1 MGHRT
6 LREEQYVFEH
16 VTAEVK
22 ESVSRRSHKR
32 WVIATMVLA
41 GGLVA
46 AACGSSTP
54 SAAKKTT
61 SGNSSKNK
69 SGSKTTTTT
78 TAPAVTTTTVAGATT
93 TTLAAGTTTPTTAK
107 TTTPTTAKTTTPT
120 TAAAGA
126 NNALGGSNDFNT
138 PAASLTGAGSTF
150 DQPLFARQFYDFN
163 KSDSKVSVNYASVGS
178 GTGESDILAG
188 SVNFGASDV
197 PEPST
202 TTGSGGAILQVPV
215 VLGGIAMAYNEPCLG
230 KNVHLTGTQIAQIYS
245 GKITDWNTI
254 SSSCPTGSAIE
265 PVYRADSS
273 GTSNAFTHYLTSVD
287 PTDWPASLDG
297 KQPAFPKGE
306 GGNGNAGVAGDV
318 QGGSGTVGYVELAYA
333 LQSGLNY
340 AAVENSSGAYVVP
353 SSASVAADAAAFP
366 NVTADNYLIVNGSGA
381 GSYPISTY
389 SWIIMYQKQSNSNNG
404 IAMGKMLDW
413 MATAGQSDAGAIGYV
428 PLPANIQSLAISTIE
443 KMENSSGQPLFS

>member
-1 MGHRT
+1 
-6 LREEQYVFEH
+6 VFGF
-16 VTAEVK
+16 
-22 ESVSRRSHKR
+22 SRDTRGTTEAAPRRNRAR
-32 WVIATMVLA
+32 WLLGTMVLA
-41 GGLVA
+41 GGLIA

-54 SAAKKTT
+54 SASAKKTT
-61 SGNSSKNK
+61 TTTSASKKNSN
-69 SGSKTTTTT
+69 TTTT
-78 TAPAVTTTTVAGATT
+78 TAPSTTTTTAAAAATT
-93 TTLAAGTTTPTTAK
+93 TTTAKAGGGASTTPTTAK
-107 TTTPTTAKTTTPT
+107 ANTAPATTPP
-120 TAAAGA
+120 TAAPTA
-126 NNALGGSNDFNT
+126 NNALGGANDFNT

-178 GTGESDILAG
+178 GTGETDILAG

-197 PEPST
+197 PEPAG
-202 TTGSGGAILQVPV
+202 TTGSGGAILQIPV

-254 SSSCPTGSAIE
+254 DSSCPTGSAIE

-287 PTDWPASLDG
+287 AADWPASLDG

-318 QGGSGTVGYVELAYA
+318 QGGAGTIGYVELAYA

-366 NVTADNYLIVNGSGA
+366 AVSATNYLIVNGSGA

-389 SWIIMYQKQSNSNNG
+389 SWVIVYQKQSNTNNG
-404 IAMGKMLDW
+404 IALGKMLDW
-413 MATAGQSDAGAIGYV
+413 MATAGQSDSAAIGYV
-428 PLPANIQSLAISTIE
+428 PLPSNIQSLAEATINQ
-443 KMENSSGQPLFS
+443 MQNSSGQPLFS

>member
-1 MGHRT
+1 
-6 LREEQYVFEH
+6 
-16 VTAEVK
+16 
-22 ESVSRRSHKR
+22 
-32 WVIATMVLA
+32 MVLA
-41 GGLVA
+41 GGLIA
-46 AACGSSTP
+46 AACGSGTP
-54 SAAKKTT
+54 SAAPAKRATHNTSSSSTKK
-61 SGNSSKNK
+61 SH
-69 SGSKTTTTT
+69 TTTT
-78 TAPAVTTTTVAGATT
+78 TAPSSTSTTVAGATT
-93 TTLAAGTTTPTTAK
+93 TTVAGGSTTA
-107 TTTPTTAKTTTPT
+107 TAAKPS
-120 TAAAGA
+120 TAAATTQITSPPTA
-126 NNALGGSNDFNT
+126 APSATNALGGSNDFTT

-163 KSDSKVSVNYASVGS
+163 KDDSKVTVNYASVGS

-197 PEPST
+197 PEPAG

-230 KNVHLTGTQIAQIYS
+230 THTHLTGTQIAQIYS

-254 SSSCPTGSAIE
+254 DSSCPTGSAIE

-287 PTDWPASLDG
+287 PGDWPASLDG

-318 QGGSGTVGYVELAYA
+318 QGGTGTVGYVELAYA

-340 AAVENSSGAYVVP
+340 AAVENSSGAFVVP
-353 SSASVAADAAAFP
+353 DSTSVAADAAAFP
-366 NVTADNYLIVNGSGA
+366 AVSPTNYLIVNGSGA

-389 SWIIMYQKQSNSNNG
+389 SWVIMYQKQSNTNNG
-404 IAMGKMLDW
+404 IALGKMLDW
-413 MATAGQSDAGAIGYV
+413 MATAGQSDAAAIGYV
-428 PLPANIQSLAISTIE
+428 PLPPNIQSLAISTINQL
-443 KMENSSGQPLFS
+443 ENSSGQPLFS

>member
-1 MGHRT
+1 
-6 LREEQYVFEH
+6 VFAFAR
-16 VTAEVK
+16 VTRGTTGTA
-22 ESVSRRSHKR
+22 SKR
-32 WVIATMVLA
+32 KGTRWLLGTMVLA

-54 SAAKKTT
+54 SA
-61 SGNSSKNK
+61 S
-69 SGSKTTTTT
+69 SKTTTTT
-78 TAPAVTTTTVAGATT
+78 AASKKHNATT
-93 TTLAAGTTTPTTAK
+93 TTTAPSTTSTTAASTTPTTAAASTTPTTAK
-107 TTTPTTAKTTTPT
+107 TSTATTTKTTTAP
-120 TAAAGA
+120 TAAPTA
-126 NNALGGSNDFNT
+126 NNALGGANDFNT

-178 GTGESDILAG
+178 GTGETDILAG

-197 PEPST
+197 PEPAG

-215 VLGGIAMAYNEPCLG
+215 VLGGIAVAYNEPCLG
-230 KNVHLTGTQIAQIYS
+230 KNVHMTGTQIAQIYS

-287 PTDWPASLDG
+287 AADWPASLDG

-318 QGGSGTVGYVELAYA
+318 QGGAGTIGYVELAYA

-340 AAVENSSGAYVVP
+340 AAVQNSSGAYVVP
-353 SSASVAADAAAFP
+353 SNASVAADAAAFP
-366 NVTADNYLIVNGSGA
+366 AVSATNYLIVNGSGA

-389 SWIIMYQKQSNSNNG
+389 SWVIVYQKQSNTNNG
-404 IAMGKMLDW
+404 IALGKMLDW
-413 MATAGQSDAGAIGYV
+413 MATAGQSDSAAIGYV
-428 PLPANIQSLAISTIE
+428 PLPANIQSLAEATINQ
-443 KMENSSGQPLFS
+443 MQNSSGQPLFS

>member
-1 MGHRT
+1 
-6 LREEQYVFEH
+6 VFGFAR
-16 VTAEVK
+16 VTRGSTGTA
-22 ESVSRRSHKR
+22 SKR
-32 WVIATMVLA
+32 KGTRWLLGTMVLA

-54 SAAKKTT
+54 SASSKTTTTAAKKHN
-61 SGNSSKNK
+61 NS
-69 SGSKTTTTT
+69 TTTT
-78 TAPAVTTTTVAGATT
+78 TAPTTTSTT
-93 TTLAAGTTTPTTAK
+93 AASTTPTTAAASTTPTTAK
-107 TTTPTTAKTTTPT
+107 TSTATTTKTTTAP
-120 TAAAGA
+120 TAAPTA
-126 NNALGGSNDFNT
+126 NNALGGANDFNT

-150 DQPLFARQFYDFN
+150 DQPLFARQFYDYN
-163 KSDSKVSVNYASVGS
+163 KANSKVSVNYASVGS
-178 GTGESDILAG
+178 GTGETDILAG

-197 PEPST
+197 PEPAG

-254 SSSCPTGSAIE
+254 DSSCPTGSAIE

-287 PTDWPASLDG
+287 AADWPASLDG

-318 QGGSGTVGYVELAYA
+318 QGGAGTIGYVELAYA

-340 AAVENSSGAYVVP
+340 AAVQNSSGAYVVP

-366 NVTADNYLIVNGSGA
+366 AVSATNYLIVNGSGA

-389 SWIIMYQKQSNSNNG
+389 SWVIVYQKQSNTNNG
-404 IAMGKMLDW
+404 IALGKMLDW
-413 MATAGQSDAGAIGYV
+413 MATAGQSDSAAIGYV
-428 PLPANIQSLAISTIE
+428 PLPSNIQSLAEATINQ
-443 KMENSSGQPLFS
+443 MQNSSGQPLFS

>member
-1 MGHRT
+1 M
-6 LREEQYVFEH
+6 
-16 VTAEVK
+16 
-22 ESVSRRSHKR
+22 SKR
-32 WVIATMVLA
+32 KGTRWLLGTMVLA

-54 SAAKKTT
+54 SA
-61 SGNSSKNK
+61 S
-69 SGSKTTTTT
+69 SKTTTTT
-78 TAPAVTTTTVAGATT
+78 AAKKHNSTTTTTAPSTT
-93 TTLAAGTTTPTTAK
+93 STTAASTTSTTAAASTTPTTAK
-107 TTTPTTAKTTTPT
+107 TSTATTTKTTTAP
-120 TAAAGA
+120 TAAPTA
-126 NNALGGSNDFNT
+126 NNALGGANDFNT

-163 KSDSKVSVNYASVGS
+163 KSDSKVNVNYASVGS
-178 GTGESDILAG
+178 GTGETDILAG

-197 PEPST
+197 PEPAG

-254 SSSCPTGSAIE
+254 DSSCPTGSAIE

-287 PTDWPASLDG
+287 AADWPASLDG

-318 QGGSGTVGYVELAYA
+318 QGGAGTIGYVELAYA
-333 LQSGLNY
+333 L
-340 AAVENSSGAYVVP
+340 AVGTELRRGRELLGRLRGP
-353 SSASVAADAAAFP
+353 ERRF
-366 NVTADNYLIVNGSGA
+366 GGR
-381 GSYPISTY
+381 
-389 SWIIMYQKQSNSNNG
+389 
-404 IAMGKMLDW
+404 
-413 MATAGQSDAGAIGYV
+413 
-428 PLPANIQSLAISTIE
+428 
-443 KMENSSGQPLFS
+443 

>member
-1 MGHRT
+1 
-6 LREEQYVFEH
+6 
-16 VTAEVK
+16 
-22 ESVSRRSHKR
+22 
-32 WVIATMVLA
+32 MVLA
-41 GGLVA
+41 GGLIA

-54 SAAKKTT
+54 TAAKKTT
-61 SGNSSKNK
+61 TTTASSKKHN
-69 SGSKTTTTT
+69 STTTT
-78 TAPAVTTTTVAGATT
+78 TAPSTTSTTAASTTTTT
-93 TTLAAGTTTPTTAK
+93 AAASTTPTTAK
-107 TTTPTTAKTTTPT
+107 TSTATTTKTTTPP
-120 TAAAGA
+120 TAAPTA
-126 NNALGGSNDFNT
+126 NNALGGANDFNT

-178 GTGESDILAG
+178 GTGETDILAG

-197 PEPST
+197 PEPAG
-202 TTGSGGAILQVPV
+202 TTGSGGAIIQIPV
-215 VLGGIAMAYNEPCLG
+215 ILGGIAMAYNEPCLG

-254 SSSCPTGSAIE
+254 DSSCPTGSTIE

-273 GTSNAFTHYLTSVD
+273 GTSNAFTHYLTSAD
-287 PTDWPASLDG
+287 AADWPASLDG

-318 QGGSGTVGYVELAYA
+318 QGGAGTVGYVELAYA

-366 NVTADNYLIVNGSGA
+366 AVSATNYLIVNGSGA

-389 SWIIMYQKQSNSNNG
+389 SWVIVYQKQSNTSNG
-404 IAMGKMLDW
+404 IALGKMLDW
-413 MATAGQSDAGAIGYV
+413 MATAGQSDSAAIGYV
-428 PLPANIQSLAISTIE
+428 PLPANIQSLAEATINQ
-443 KMENSSGQPLFS
+443 MQNSSGQPLFS

>member
-1 MGHRT
+1 MFGFARITRGTTEAAPRRNRT
-6 LREEQYVFEH
+6 
-16 VTAEVK
+16 
-22 ESVSRRSHKR
+22 R
-32 WVIATMVLA
+32 WMLGTMVLA
-41 GGLVA
+41 GGLIA

-54 SAAKKTT
+54 SAAKKT
-61 SGNSSKNK
+61 SHSASS
-69 SGSKTTTTT
+69 SKTTTTT
-78 TAPAVTTTTVAGATT
+78 APSSTSTTVAGSTT
-93 TTLAAGTTTPTTAK
+93 TTAAAGATTTPTTAK
-107 TTTPTTAKTTTPT
+107 ASTTPVTTKTVTTTPP
-120 TAAAGA
+120 TAAPTA
-126 NNALGGSNDFNT
+126 NNALGGANDFNT

-178 GTGESDILAG
+178 GTGETDILAG

-197 PEPST
+197 PEPAG

-230 KNVHLTGTQIAQIYS
+230 KNVHLTGTQIAQIYA

-254 SSSCPTGSAIE
+254 DSSCPTGSAIE

-287 PTDWPASLDG
+287 AADWPASLDG

-318 QGGSGTVGYVELAYA
+318 QGGAGTIGYVELAYA

-340 AAVENSSGAYVVP
+340 AAVENSAGAYVVP
-353 SSASVAADAAAFP
+353 SSASVAADAASFP
-366 NVTADNYLIVNGSGA
+366 GVSATNYLIVNGSGA

-389 SWIIMYQKQSNSNNG
+389 SWVIVYQKQSITSNG
-404 IAMGKMLDW
+404 IALGKLLDW
-413 MATAGQSDAGAIGYV
+413 MATAGQSDSAAIGYV
-428 PLPANIQSLAISTIE
+428 PLPANIQTLAETTINQLQ
-443 KMENSSGQPLFS
+443 NSSGQPLFS